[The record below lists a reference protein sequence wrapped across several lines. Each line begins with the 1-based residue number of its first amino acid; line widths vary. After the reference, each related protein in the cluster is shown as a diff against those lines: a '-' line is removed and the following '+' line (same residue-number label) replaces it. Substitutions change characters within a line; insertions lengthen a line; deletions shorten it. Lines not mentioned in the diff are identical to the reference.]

1 MSLPHIVILAGGQG
15 QRLGHV
21 RKADLRIGGR
31 TLLGRVADALG
42 PSGVKMLALGPVFAY
57 PPAPTGFLA
66 VRDLDTSL
74 AGPLAGLAGAIAALQ
89 GMKIEKG
96 LLVSVAVDTPF
107 LPHNFVS
114 RLQAGLHATDAAYAS
129 WRDQPYPTNAIWRIE
144 AVADLPRQVHEGT
157 APPSLRRLLEQMDAA
172 AVDWSA
178 EADMDPFANV
188 NTVADLLTL
197 ARRLIGAP
205 PSPVIHKRG
214 N

>member
-31 TLLGRVADALG
+31 TLLGRVAYALG
-42 PSGVKMLALGPVFAY
+42 PSGAKMIAVGQSIDH
-57 PPAPTGFLA
+57 PAPTGFLA

-89 GMKIEKG
+89 AIDIEKG

-114 RLQAGLHATDAAYAS
+114 RLQAGLNETDAAYAS

-188 NTVADLLTL
+188 NTFADLLTL